1 MLRRTTVLQV
11 VRRCFS
17 RLFSA
22 AATVENGWIDF
33 CRTASVCDF
42 FPFRT
47 DPALSQCI
55 VAGRRSSPCILF
67 ASAMF
72 LPGNAPAHLQRSHS
86 GSAGYDLMKEMVI
99 WNEDMYEQQQKQLG
113 RF

>member
-1 MLRRTTVLQV
+1 
-11 VRRCFS
+11 
-17 RLFSA
+17 
-22 AATVENGWIDF
+22 
-33 CRTASVCDF
+33 
-42 FPFRT
+42 
-47 DPALSQCI
+47 
-55 VAGRRSSPCILF
+55 
-67 ASAMF
+67 MF